1 MYVKVIDF
9 NTVKSRPE
17 WTVTL
22 VYLSITFEVFE
33 ESILSKTKDF
43 SRNKELSLVEG
54 YAKEISRYSD
64 SGAFKY
70 S

>member
-22 VYLSITFEVFE
+22 VYLSITSEVFE

-54 YAKEISRYSD
+54 YAEEISRYSD
-64 SGAFKY
+64 SSAFKY